1 MIRFWATTCS
11 VCRKELPQLTALY
24 DDLHLQGLALIAV
37 AMPYDPP
44 NRVLETA
51 HREEI
56 PYPVALDVMGRTT
69 AAFGDVSL
77 TPTTFLVAPDGRIA
91 ARYIGAVDFRK
102 LRQRIET
109 LLEQQSQK
117 SGYKS

>member
-1 MIRFWATTCS
+1 
-11 VCRKELPQLTALY
+11 
-24 DDLHLQGLALIAV
+24 
-37 AMPYDPP
+37 
-44 NRVLETA
+44 
-51 HREEI
+51 
-56 PYPVALDVMGRTT
+56 MGRTT